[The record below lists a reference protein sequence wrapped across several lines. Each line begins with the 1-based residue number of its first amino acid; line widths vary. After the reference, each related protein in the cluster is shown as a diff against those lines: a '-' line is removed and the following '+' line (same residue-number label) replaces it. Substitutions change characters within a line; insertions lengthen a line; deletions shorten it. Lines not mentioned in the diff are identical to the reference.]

1 MTYLYKEYIYIL
13 FVYAQ
18 CTGSPLGSPL
28 RSPGRQEAAGSD
40 AGTDPCHSCESVSWK
55 GRPRWGVF
63 LEVGGVEKR
72 PEFFLG
78 EKEGQK
84 EGKYIYIYIN
94 VYIYTYLDYVFRKCL
109 NIDVYIHKTVDTYV
123 KYIM

>member
-1 MTYLYKEYIYIL
+1 M
-13 FVYAQ
+13 YAQ

-40 AGTDPCHSCESVSWK
+40 AGTDPCHSCESVSWE
-55 GRPRWGVF
+55 GRPRSGVF

-72 PEFFLG
+72 PKFFLG

-84 EGKYIYIYIN
+84 EGKYIYLYIYIH
-94 VYIYTYLDYVFRKCL
+94 VHIYIYAYTYLDYVFRTCL